1 MKTKIY
7 LIIFLA
13 TLALNSCGLL
23 DVELNDTLQ
32 EENYFNNEQQMQTA
46 LNGVYATLGDSYLYG
61 NYMLGRLGLDADEG
75 YNSYSSDVGSVS
87 QYLAAPSDTKILSYW
102 RKLYEGIN
110 RANLLLE
117 NIDKPEMDSVQRLNI
132 KGQAMFLRAYYY
144 SMLVTRFGDVPLVL
158 HLAKS
163 GNADEV
169 LVPQTST
176 KEIYEFIVSEMTQA
190 AAIVKDIDMVESP
203 GRVSKSAIWGVL
215 SRVCLY
221 MAGQPV
227 NDTKRYAEAAYWA
240 KKVIDSNKHALNP
253 SYKQIFINY
262 AQDIYDYKE
271 SIWEV
276 EFWGNNTGNYTNV
289 AGMVGRNN
297 GILNTADYDFGYSAG
312 MIRSTSVLYDMYAA
326 DGIDSRR
333 DWVIAPYYYSGN
345 PAVLVNWTAGG
356 TKFQRYCGKFRREYE
371 KLTPK
376 STTATPQNFPLLRYS
391 DVLLMYAEAVVQKE
405 AKTTAET
412 DSAYWAVNQVRRRAY
427 GFNLNT
433 AAPTVDVSNLS
444 TSDFLTQIQ
453 NERSRELAFECLRK
467 NDLVRWGIFYT
478 KMKNILANIPAGTSS
493 YITYAKNTF
502 GNVAQRDVIWPVP
515 TYEIGVNRYLK
526 QNKGW

>member
-1 MKTKIY
+1 M
-7 LIIFLA
+7 
-13 TLALNSCGLL
+13 
-23 DVELNDTLQ
+23 
-32 EENYFNNEQQMQTA
+32 
-46 LNGVYATLGDSYLYG
+46 
-61 NYMLGRLGLDADEG
+61 
-75 YNSYSSDVGSVS
+75 
-87 QYLAAPSDTKILSYW
+87 
-102 RKLYEGIN
+102 
-110 RANLLLE
+110 
-117 NIDKPEMDSVQRLNI
+117 
-132 KGQAMFLRAYYY
+132 
-144 SMLVTRFGDVPLVL
+144 
-158 HLAKS
+158 
-163 GNADEV
+163 
-169 LVPQTST
+169 
-176 KEIYEFIVSEMTQA
+176 
-190 AAIVKDIDMVESP
+190 
-203 GRVSKSAIWGVL
+203 
-215 SRVCLY
+215 
-221 MAGQPV
+221 
-227 NDTKRYAEAAYWA
+227 
-240 KKVIDSNKHALNP
+240 IDSNKHALNP

-453 NERSRELAFECLRK
+453 NERSRELAFECFAQKRSGALGNLLHQNEEYSGQYSGRYFVVHYLCKKHLRK
-467 NDLVRWGIFYT
+467 CSSTGCYMARSYLRNRCKPLFKT
-478 KMKNILANIPAGTSS
+478 K
-493 YITYAKNTF
+493 
-502 GNVAQRDVIWPVP
+502 
-515 TYEIGVNRYLK
+515 
-526 QNKGW
+526 

>member
-240 KKVIDSNKHALNP
+240 KK
-253 SYKQIFINY
+253 
-262 AQDIYDYKE
+262 
-271 SIWEV
+271 
-276 EFWGNNTGNYTNV
+276 
-289 AGMVGRNN
+289 
-297 GILNTADYDFGYSAG
+297 
-312 MIRSTSVLYDMYAA
+312 
-326 DGIDSRR
+326 
-333 DWVIAPYYYSGN
+333 
-345 PAVLVNWTAGG
+345 
-356 TKFQRYCGKFRREYE
+356 
-371 KLTPK
+371 
-376 STTATPQNFPLLRYS
+376 
-391 DVLLMYAEAVVQKE
+391 
-405 AKTTAET
+405 
-412 DSAYWAVNQVRRRAY
+412 
-427 GFNLNT
+427 
-433 AAPTVDVSNLS
+433 
-444 TSDFLTQIQ
+444 
-453 NERSRELAFECLRK
+453 
-467 NDLVRWGIFYT
+467 
-478 KMKNILANIPAGTSS
+478 
-493 YITYAKNTF
+493 
-502 GNVAQRDVIWPVP
+502 
-515 TYEIGVNRYLK
+515 
-526 QNKGW
+526 